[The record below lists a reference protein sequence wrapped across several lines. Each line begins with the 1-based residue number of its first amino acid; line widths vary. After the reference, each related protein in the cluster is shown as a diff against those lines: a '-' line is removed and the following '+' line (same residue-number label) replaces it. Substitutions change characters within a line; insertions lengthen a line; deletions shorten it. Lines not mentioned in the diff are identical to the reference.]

1 MGWHLNGD
9 DGPYDLTPRPDP
21 TKDRRARSRPV
32 TASRYPSGQSGAH
45 STHSETP
52 ARDDSRDLWRGH
64 ALNCFR
70 RCQPNGRIS
79 TPTRDRRRR
88 PCAPRQRLVQV
99 RGVQRATIAATGAA
113 FGLLAA
119 QQDPHTSR
127 LPHLVV
133 ERVYLAANRPAK
145 SCATSSA
152 RWHSPSPVSTTSQA
166 GATHKPRRSGKV
178 RVPYMTF
185 IPWLADVA
193 TVVCAVLLW
202 LIYRV
207 VREEYHL
214 TIEGDVVSA
223 SPRPPDGYVL
233 TFTLTN
239 TGRHRIVIT
248 ALVNTSYGESW
259 KLDTQPPPPY
269 VLDPSDQKLLA
280 CAWDALSSRPTS
292 IWAIDSSKRRWY
304 MNRKQLRELV
314 FRYQSSHHS

>member
-1 MGWHLNGD
+1 MRSIASVAVSQTDASRHRLATGD
-9 DGPYDLTPRPDP
+9 GGLA
-21 TKDRRARSRPV
+21 RRASASSRSV
-32 TASRYPSGQSGAH
+32 ASSGLQSQRLAPLSGCWPPNK
-45 STHSETP
+45 THTP
-52 ARDDSRDLWRGH
+52 AAFH
-64 ALNCFR
+64 
-70 RCQPNGRIS
+70 IS
-79 TPTRDRRRR
+79 SSS
-88 PCAPRQRLVQV
+88 AS
-99 RGVQRATIAATGAA
+99 I
-113 FGLLAA
+113 LAA
-119 QQDPHTSR
+119 D
-127 LPHLVV
+127 
-133 ERVYLAANRPAK
+133 RPAK

-152 RWHSPSPVSTTSQA
+152 WWHSPSPVSTTSQA